1 MTDSPIC
8 SRRVQEAERTGR
20 KTGAENLA
28 QSHTDTNKWKKS
40 SLRWDGRKRRE
51 RRMLG
56 VHSQRSLSRGI
67 QVADRWESMT
77 RVLRD
82 KIFTLH
88 RYDFPTALG
97 YFKSSVPQILTSTST
112 FELKMLQKY
121 VLPSLPPHALLF
133 YFSLNGLN
141 LHNVCQSYSR
151 TSGYGYFCPTVNTFH
166 FTVASS
172 CVVIFMC
179 LRQN

>member
-1 MTDSPIC
+1 MKKNLSAL
-8 SRRVQEAERTGR
+8 RWKKE
-20 KTGAENLA
+20 KGAEDAGSA
-28 QSHTDTNKWKKS
+28 QSEEPESRYS
-40 SLRWDGRKRRE
+40 SGW
-51 RRMLG
+51 
-56 VHSQRSLSRGI
+56 S
-67 QVADRWESMT
+67 DRWESMT

-82 KIFTLH
+82 KVFTLH

-112 FELKMLQKY
+112 LELKMLQKY